1 MKHTSFASNL
11 SLIGMAFLA
20 AVLLAPAQEQPLV
33 PYPAGFRSWHLVKT
47 KVVGRES
54 KSFPTRGGIH
64 LFYANDQ
71 AVEGYRTGSF
81 PDGSAIV
88 DEIVA
93 LEEGEGD
100 RKGNFTEGERRSL
113 DFMIKNAERYKDAA
127 GWGFEVFEGDSRTG
141 KLDANARA
149 QCSAC
154 HSQQNETDSVF
165 SKVRP

>member
-1 MKHTSFASNL
+1 MKHKSFASNL
-11 SLIGMAFLA
+11 FLIVTAFLA
-20 AVLLAPAQEQPLV
+20 AAFLVPAQEQPDV
-33 PYPAGFRSWHLVKT
+33 PYPEGFRSWHLVKS

-71 AVEGYRTGSF
+71 AVEGYRTGKF

-100 RKGNFTEGERRSL
+100 RKGTFTEGERRSL
-113 DFMIKNAERYKDAA
+113 DVMIKNGERYKDAA
-127 GWGFEVFEGDSRTG
+127 GWGFQSFEGDSRTG
-141 KLDANARA
+141 MLDASARA
-149 QCSAC
+149 QCGAC
-154 HSQQNETDSVF
+154 HSQHQETDSVF
-165 SKVRP
+165 SKMRP